1 MKLTDRKYNAP
12 LMMPISEKYKD
23 MGAVVVG
30 KLESGKVSKGEAVMM
45 MPNKVHLYQHL
56 IILASRTDFDRD
68 FF

>member
-30 KLESGKVSKGEAVMM
+30 KLESGKVSKGEAVLM
-45 MPNKVHLYQHL
+45 MPNKVCLVHPSLL
-56 IILASRTDFDRD
+56 LRTSHA
-68 FF
+68 